1 MTDPEIIPLATAKAT
16 RRTWRTVLVLAGVT
30 VALILVVAY
39 GGRRV
44 IAREALTGWLRS
56 QGVESQVAFATFGP
70 GGFTGTLRIGPAAN
84 PDLTAQVAEV
94 RYGLTGWWAGKP
106 FGATVT
112 AVRLVRPVIKGRW
125 TNGRLSLGALDP
137 LIETLRKRPPRPDAR
152 QPRIVVEDARLRLD
166 TDYGPLLARASA
178 LLDNGRLLRLDTT
191 FAPTTLQGHDRSV
204 RLGPGELH
212 LVTEGDQVS
221 STLETTIRDLKLGQ
235 VTVQEATI
243 RLTARTAYPDL
254 KQKRGDGALTQ
265 VLKVDAR
272 SVAHGTTRLRDVS
285 LEATFNGQSAGWI
298 DTLAITGDGAAV
310 LGAARADLAG
320 ARVRGLRMTANVGGL
335 NWTRRG
341 GDRVAAS
348 LATRVRAE
356 ALTKD
361 KLALT
366 RLSGALR
373 GSAVLAAEGGDLA
386 LAGTVATHG
395 DWSGL
400 GPVSAGDAPQIA
412 ALKRA
417 VRSFD
422 AETLGLSV
430 TAGEGGLTLALTSPL
445 TVRPTA
451 GGLATISARGRRP
464 IHAGGGGALNLAVS
478 GGGLPQVDLAV
489 DRYRLT
495 AGGLTA
501 QTHVKAELG
510 VGPVRDGKVTADGEL
525 RIADG
530 AIAFT
535 ASRCAPVSGRLEL
548 GTNGVE
554 ALETQLCPTGAPLFT
569 LAKGDWRIRADATS
583 LSAKVP
589 FLQAAVSQG
598 AGRLDL
604 GAVDGGLAG
613 SLALTSGM
621 ITDTTPD
628 LRFNPVRATALAR
641 VSGEVWTADI
651 GVTDPA
657 GHALG
662 KGGLGHDGATGGG
675 TLTFDTGTLTFAEG
689 GLQPAALSPRAEMV
703 GSPAAG
709 QARFQGQVS
718 WTKAGSTSGGTLDI
732 PGLDFR
738 SPAGQVSGL
747 SGSVTFTSL
756 APLTAAPGQTLK
768 AQRIEALAG
777 LTTAQVTFGI
787 ADEAVNVAGL
797 DMALAGGQV
806 HVEPFSLPFAGG
818 QSWKGVVGFEDV
830 QLSDLVE
837 ASPFANRMDLT
848 ARASGTI
855 PFTVTP
861 DGVRIVGGT
870 LRATGPGRLSIR
882 RDALTGVAADGA
894 LAAGPLGDE
903 TPPPETDT
911 FTDFAYQ
918 AMENLAFQSLDAS
931 INSLPRGRLGMLFH
945 IKGENA
951 PPTHQEI
958 WLTPLEILTRS
969 FLTKKLP
976 LPSGTKVDLTLDSS
990 LNLDQLLGDF
1000 AEYQKLRG
1008 SDAVQPN
1015 LAKPNP

>member
-1 MTDPEIIPLATAKAT
+1 MTDPETFPLATAKAT
-16 RRTWRTVLVLAGVT
+16 RRTWRTALVLLA
-30 VALILVVAY
+30 VAVMLIMALAY
-39 GGRRV
+39 AGRRA

-56 QGVESQVAFATFGP
+56 EGVESELAVSTFGP

-112 AVRLVRPVIKGRW
+112 SVRLVRPVIKGRW
-125 TNGRLSLGALDP
+125 TDGRLTLGALDP

-178 LLDNGRLLRLDTT
+178 QLDNGRLLRLDTT
-191 FAPTTLQGHDRSV
+191 FAPTTLTGHDRSV
-204 RLGPGELH
+204 RLGRGELH
-212 LVTEGDQVS
+212 LVTVGDQVAS
-221 STLETTIRDLKLGQ
+221 ALETTVRDLKLGQ
-235 VTVQEATI
+235 IRAQEATI

-254 KQKRGDGALTQ
+254 KRRRGDGALSQ
-265 VLKVDAR
+265 SLRIDAR
-272 SVAHGTTRLRDVS
+272 SVAYGSTRLRDAR

-298 DTLAITGDGAAV
+298 DTLAVTGDGTAV

-320 ARVRGLRMTANVGGL
+320 AQVRGLRMTANIGGL

-348 LATRVRAE
+348 LATRVGAE
-356 ALTKD
+356 GLTRD

-373 GSAVLAAEGGDLA
+373 GSAVLAAKGGDLA

-400 GPVSAGDAPQIA
+400 GAASGSDAPEIA

-417 VRSFD
+417 ARSFD
-422 AETLGLSV
+422 AQTRGLSV
-430 TAGEGGLTLALTSPL
+430 TAGEGGLRLALTSPL

-451 GGLATISARGRRP
+451 GGLATIRARGSAP
-464 IHAGGGGALNLAVS
+464 IYAAGGGGLHLAVS
-478 GGGLPQVDLAV
+478 GGGLPQAELAV
-489 DRYRLT
+489 DRYRLIP
-495 AGGLTA
+495 GGLTA
-501 QTHVKAELG
+501 QTHVKVKTG
-510 VGPVRDGKVTADGEL
+510 VGPVRDGMATAAGEL
-525 RIADG
+525 RMADG

-535 ASRCAPVSGRLEL
+535 ASHCAPVSGRLEL
-548 GTNGVE
+548 GANDVE
-554 ALETQLCPTGAPLFT
+554 AIDTQLCPTAAPLFT
-569 LAKGDWRIRADATS
+569 LAQGDWRIRAGAKA

-598 AGRLDL
+598 VGDLDL
-604 GAVDGGLAG
+604 GAVHGRLGGT
-613 SLALTSGM
+613 LALTAG
-621 ITDTTPD
+621 TVADTSPD
-628 LRFNPVRATALAR
+628 LRFNPVRATAQAR
-641 VSGEVWTADI
+641 ISGEVWTADI
-651 GVTDPA
+651 GVTDLT
-657 GHALG
+657 GRALG
-662 KGGLGHDGATGGG
+662 QGDLSHNGATGVGA
-675 TLTFDTGTLTFAEG
+675 LTFNTGLLSFAEG
-689 GLQPAALSPRAEMV
+689 GLQPAALSPRAALV
-703 GSPAAG
+703 GSPAVG
-709 QARFQGQVS
+709 QARFQGEVA
-718 WTKAGSTSGGTLDI
+718 WTRAGSMSGGVLDI

-738 SPAGQVSGL
+738 SPAGQVTGL
-747 SGSVTFTSL
+747 AGRVIFTSL
-756 APLTAAPGQTLK
+756 APLTAAPGQVLT

-777 LTTAQVTFGI
+777 LTSAQVTFGI
-787 ADEAVNVAGL
+787 QGEAVNVAGL
-797 DMALAGGQV
+797 EMALGGGQV
-806 HVEPFSLPFAGG
+806 RLAPFSLPFASG
-818 QSWKGVVGFEDV
+818 QSWKGVVSFENV
-830 QLSDLVE
+830 QLADLVE
-837 ASPFANRMDLT
+837 ASPFADRVDLT
-848 ARASGTI
+848 AKASGTI
-855 PFTVTP
+855 PFTMTP
-861 DGVRIVGGT
+861 DGVRIAGGR

-894 LAAGPLGDE
+894 VVARALGGK
-903 TPPPETDT
+903 TPPPTTDT

-918 AMENLAFQSLDAS
+918 AMENLAFQSLDAT

-958 WLTPLEILTRS
+958 WLTPQEIITRS

-1008 SDAVQPN
+1008 SDAVQPPP
-1015 LAKPNP
+1015 AKSNP

>member
-1 MTDPEIIPLATAKAT
+1 MTDPEILPLATDKAV
-16 RRTWRTVLVLAGVT
+16 RRTWRTVLVVGAVLALVL
-30 VALILVVAY
+30 VALAY
-39 GGRRV
+39 AGRRAL
-44 IAREALTGWLRS
+44 AREALTGWLRS
-56 QGVESQVAFATFGP
+56 QGVESEVAFSTFGP
-70 GGFTGTLRIGPAAN
+70 GRFTGTLRIGPAAN

-112 AVRLVRPVIKGRW
+112 SVRLVRPVIKGRW
-125 TNGRLSLGALDP
+125 TDGRLALGELDP
-137 LIETLRKRPPRPDAR
+137 LIATLRKRPPRPDAR

-178 LLDNGRLLRLDTT
+178 QLDNGRLLRLDTT
-191 FAPTTLQGHDRSV
+191 FAPATLVGRDRSA

-212 LVTEGDQVS
+212 LVTVGDQVAS
-221 STLETTIRDLKLGQ
+221 ALETTVRDLKLGQ
-235 VTVQEATI
+235 IAVQDATI

-265 VLKVDAR
+265 TLKIDAR
-272 SVAHGTTRLRDVS
+272 SVAYGAARLTDAS
-285 LEATFNGQSAGWI
+285 LEATFNGQAAGWI
-298 DTLAITGDGAAV
+298 DTLAVTGDGTAV

-320 ARVRGLRMTANVGGL
+320 AKLRGLRMTANVGGL

-348 LATRVRAE
+348 LATRVSAE
-356 ALTKD
+356 GLAKD

-366 RLSGALR
+366 RLTGALR
-373 GSAVLAAEGGDLA
+373 GSAVLAAKGGDLT

-400 GPVSAGDAPQIA
+400 GAATAGDAPEIA

-417 VRSFD
+417 ARSFD
-422 AETLGLSV
+422 AEARGLSV
-430 TAGEGGLTLALTSPL
+430 TAGEGGLKLALTSPL

-451 GGLATISARGRRP
+451 GGLATIQAQGSAP
-464 IHAGGGGALNLAVS
+464 LYANGGGALHLAMS
-478 GGGLPQVDLAV
+478 GGGLPQADIAV
-489 DRYRLT
+489 DRYRMIP
-495 AGGLTA
+495 GGLTA
-501 QTHVKAELG
+501 QTRIKAKTG
-510 VGPVRDGKVTADGEL
+510 IGPVRDGAITADGEL
-525 RIADG
+525 RVTGG

-535 ASRCAPVSGRLEL
+535 ATHCAPVSGRLEL
-548 GTNGVE
+548 GANSVE
-554 ALETQLCPTGAPLFT
+554 AIETTLCPTGAPLFT
-569 LAKGDWRIRADATS
+569 LAKGDWRLRAAANA

-589 FLQAAVSQG
+589 FLQANVSKG
-598 AGRLDL
+598 DGSLDLRALNGRL
-604 GAVDGGLAG
+604 AG
-613 SLALTSGM
+613 TLALTAATVAG
-621 ITDTTPD
+621 TGAD

-641 VSGEVWTADI
+641 VSDEVWKADI

-662 KGGLGHDGATGGG
+662 KGDLSHDGATGMGA
-675 TLTFDTGTLTFAEG
+675 LTFDTGTLTFADG
-689 GLQPAALSPRAEMV
+689 GLQPAALSPRTALV
-703 GSPAAG
+703 GSPATG
-709 QARFQGQVS
+709 QARFHGQVA
-718 WTKAGSTSGGTLDI
+718 WTKGGSMSSGVLDI

-747 SGSVTFTSL
+747 AGQITFTSL
-756 APLTAAPGQTLK
+756 APLTTALGQTLK

-787 ADEAVNVAGL
+787 EGEAVNVAGL
-797 DMALAGGQV
+797 EMALGGGQV
-806 HVEPFSLPFAGG
+806 HLAPFSLPFASG
-818 QSWKGVVGFEDV
+818 QSWKGVVSFEDV
-830 QLSDLVE
+830 QLSNLVE
-837 ASPFANRMDLT
+837 ASPFADRMDLT
-848 ARASGTI
+848 AKASGTI

-861 DGVRIVGGT
+861 DGARIAAGE
-870 LRATGPGRLSIR
+870 LHATGPGRLSIR

-894 LAAGPLGDE
+894 VAAGPLGDK
-903 TPPPETDT
+903 TPPPTTDT

-918 AMENLAFQSLDAS
+918 AMENLAFQSLDAT

-958 WLTPLEILTRS
+958 WLTPQEIITRS

-1015 LAKPNP
+1015 PAKPKP